1 MFYSTMTVTDRLELW
16 LPIVFFFLAWA
27 IMQWNDKLPS
37 TKSIQHFVS
46 IINSRGGNIIILAAS
61 SVYFFKYSMYI
72 FMDLLTMVK
81 DKTISEDNAFALMAI
96 QFVTTSAFG
105 GSMGALLKT
114 MTGESSTARSTDNVI
129 DAPGTKIT
137 STNTISGTVPPTKPS
152 EPIKDASEV
161 NVTQVLPST
170 DVVPPTSPAPTV

>member
-1 MFYSTMTVTDRLELW
+1 MSYASMTVIDRLELW
-16 LPIVFFFLAWA
+16 IPVLVCFMTWVV
-27 IMQWNDKLPS
+27 MQWNDKLPS

-46 IINSRGGNIIILAAS
+46 IINSRGGNIVILTIA
-61 SVYFFKYSMYI
+61 SVYFFRYSMYI
-72 FMDLLTMVK
+72 FMDLLNMVK

-114 MTGESSTARSTDNVI
+114 MTGESSTARSTDSVV

-137 STNTISGTVPPTKPS
+137 SNTSISGTVPPTKPS
-152 EPIKDASEV
+152 EPNKDAS
-161 NVTQVLPST
+161 QVIVAQETPSLEPKIE
-170 DVVPPTSPAPTV
+170 PPTV